1 MSMGKRKLRYAL
13 WFITQKFFRG
23 LIRTFYRVE
32 IKYEA
37 ETPKKGSYLA
47 FNHPGLID
55 GVLALL
61 PAQTPIRVLAKVE
74 LFEGRFGWLFRA
86 GRAIETDWH
95 SPDRSA
101 LKEMIS
107 TVEDDYSVAIFP
119 EGTRCSGTY
128 EWIRAGLAYSLTR
141 TDRLVYPVA
150 IFGSRKPGK
159 SRSFIPRPGS
169 KITLIVGAPR
179 SYTEHVA
186 PIHQTKQISQIN
198 TLAERLRQDLESFVL
213 NSATKYGLETLPRN
227 TRE

>member
-1 MSMGKRKLRYAL
+1 MSIFRKIRYL
-13 WFITQKFFRG
+13 IWYSTQKFFRG
-23 LIRTFYRVE
+23 LIRVFYRVE

-37 ETPKKGSYLA
+37 EIPKKGSYLA

-74 LFEGRFGWLFRA
+74 LFDGKFGWLFRA

-101 LKEMIS
+101 LKDMIA
-107 TVEDDYSVAIFP
+107 TIEDNFSVAIFP

-128 EWIRAGLAYSLTR
+128 EWIRSGLAYSLTR
-141 TDRLVYPVA
+141 KESLVYPIA

-159 SRSFIPRPGS
+159 SKSYIPRPGS
-169 KITLIVGAPR
+169 TITIVVGTPL
-179 SYTEHVA
+179 SYASTA
-186 PIHQTKQISQIN
+186 SAIHGTMQISQIN
-198 TLAERLRQDLESFVL
+198 ALAERLRQDLESFVF

-227 TRE
+227 MRE